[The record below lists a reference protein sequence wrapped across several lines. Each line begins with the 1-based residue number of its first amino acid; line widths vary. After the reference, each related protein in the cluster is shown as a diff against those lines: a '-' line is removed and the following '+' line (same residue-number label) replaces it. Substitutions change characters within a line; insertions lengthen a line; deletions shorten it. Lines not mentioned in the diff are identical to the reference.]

1 MAKEVL
7 GQLVDLTKK
16 MVDREESYKKR
27 EDDLKRKELG
37 KLQSTFSRF
46 FLMKHGYPL
55 SLHRLVIILNCLVQ
69 FIYITKIHRKLM
81 SRELTIECSS
91 NQFTEMCFGKKQRFE
106 MYADEPAQSQTI
118 NEFDKQKRTVKETTA
133 WLTCKATD
141 YELNGYYVLT
151 TVAHAN

>member
-27 EDDLKRKELG
+27 EDDLKRKEL
-37 KLQSTFSRF
+37 
-46 FLMKHGYPL
+46 
-55 SLHRLVIILNCLVQ
+55 
-69 FIYITKIHRKLM
+69 
-81 SRELTIECSS
+81 
-91 NQFTEMCFGKKQRFE
+91 EMCFGKKQRFE

-141 YELNGYYVLT
+141 YELNGPWVQFNDSPRITVDGLYLRSFIRREVDVDDSMGFAIARLLNKGLGSKESESGT
-151 TVAHAN
+151 TCQFLLHDWAARY